1 MRPMKGIKM
10 SNEEYFKNIYN
21 IKFQIDKL
29 TEDFFA
35 LPWCQ
40 ELQDTYNAELA
51 KLQSSLEEAYNA
63 K

>member
-29 TEDFFA
+29 TEDFYA
-35 LPWCQ
+35 LPWSQ
-40 ELQDTYNAELA
+40 ELQNTYNAELA

>member
-1 MRPMKGIKM
+1 MKGFKM

-29 TEDFFA
+29 TEDFYA
-35 LPWCQ
+35 LPWSQ
-40 ELQDTYNAELA
+40 ELQNTYNAELA

>member
-1 MRPMKGIKM
+1 M

-29 TEDFFA
+29 TEDFYA

>member
-1 MRPMKGIKM
+1 M

-29 TEDFFA
+29 TEDFYA
-35 LPWCQ
+35 LPWSQ
-40 ELQDTYNAELA
+40 ELQNTYNAELA